1 MIKDISKKKKDK
13 KIDLDKLH
21 NIRLQKDNKQFKH
34 QKEN

>member
-1 MIKDISKKKKDK
+1 MIKDNSKRRRDK

-21 NIRLQKDNKQFKH
+21 NIRLQKDSKQFKH